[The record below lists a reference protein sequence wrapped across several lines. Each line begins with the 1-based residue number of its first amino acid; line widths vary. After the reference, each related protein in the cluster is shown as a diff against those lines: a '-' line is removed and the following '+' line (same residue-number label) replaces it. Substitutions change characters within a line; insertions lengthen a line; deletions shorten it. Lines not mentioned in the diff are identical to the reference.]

1 MTLSGTE
8 FRRPLSLLPFRRTRI
23 RFPMKRAALLPILL
37 CAACSGTGIHVP
49 FSSVHAHAVHRFFPD
64 LDRRENA
71 IRYGRWN
78 ALESAWNDGVTPE
91 VDRRLEAAF
100 RETMRREP
108 EFPPD
113 PQLCA
118 PRFAREAPGL
128 FGALVDADRFERDV
142 TDALA
147 ATDASPETTSSR
159 VEKSLDRYRR
169 SRLSLSAPS
178 ASAVDPRLGELST
191 ARLLLEGDWLFAHAA
206 EDLAA
211 SAFRDQRWKVKATID
226 RFDRA
231 FESPSAPLQ
240 ASWYRRYAPTFSASY
255 PAAAEL
261 FDRATLFRIEI
272 FEALSA
278 PDAAARRD
286 AVRAVGR
293 RYGIAR

>member
-1 MTLSGTE
+1 
-8 FRRPLSLLPFRRTRI
+8 
-23 RFPMKRAALLPILL
+23 MKRAALLPILL

-49 FSSVHAHAVHRFFPD
+49 FASVHAHAVHRFFPD
-64 LDRRENA
+64 LDQRENA

-78 ALESAWNDGVTPE
+78 ALESAWNAGVTAE
-91 VDRRLEAAF
+91 TDRRMEFSL

-108 EFPPD
+108 DFPPD
-113 PQLCA
+113 PWLCA
-118 PRFAREAPGL
+118 PRFAREASGL
-128 FGALVDADRFERDV
+128 FWALVDADRFERDV

-169 SRLSLSAPS
+169 SRLALSAP
-178 ASAVDPRLGELST
+178 AEKPVDPRLGQFST

-211 SAFRDQRWKVKATID
+211 SAFRDQRWKVRTTID
-226 RFDRA
+226 RFDKQ
-231 FESPSAPLQ
+231 FEAPSSPLQ
-240 ASWYRRYAPTFSASY
+240 ASWYRNYAPTFTASY

-272 FEALSA
+272 FEALATGDPASRHE
-278 PDAAARRD
+278 AAL
-286 AVRAVGR
+286 AVGR
-293 RYGIAR
+293 RYGIAP

>member
-1 MTLSGTE
+1 
-8 FRRPLSLLPFRRTRI
+8 
-23 RFPMKRAALLPILL
+23 MKRAALLAVLL
-37 CAACSGTGIHVP
+37 SAACSGTGIHVP
-49 FSSVHAHAVHRFFPD
+49 FASVHAHAVHRFFPD
-64 LDRRENA
+64 LDQRENA

-78 ALESAWNDGVTPE
+78 ALESAWNAGVTPE
-91 VDRRLEAAF
+91 VDRRLASSF

-108 EFPPD
+108 ESPPD
-113 PQLCA
+113 PKLCA

-128 FGALVDADRFERDV
+128 YWALIDADRFERDV

-147 ATDASPETTSSR
+147 ATDSSPETTSSR

-169 SRLSLSAPS
+169 SRLALAAPS
-178 ASAVDPRLGELST
+178 EKPVNARLGELTT

-226 RFDRA
+226 RFDKE
-231 FESPSAPLQ
+231 FEAPSAPLQ
-240 ASWYRRYAPTFSASY
+240 ASWYRTYAPTFAASY

-272 FEALSA
+272 FEALATSD
-278 PDAAARRD
+278 PGSRREAAL
-286 AVRAVGR
+286 AVGR
-293 RYGIAR
+293 RYGIVP